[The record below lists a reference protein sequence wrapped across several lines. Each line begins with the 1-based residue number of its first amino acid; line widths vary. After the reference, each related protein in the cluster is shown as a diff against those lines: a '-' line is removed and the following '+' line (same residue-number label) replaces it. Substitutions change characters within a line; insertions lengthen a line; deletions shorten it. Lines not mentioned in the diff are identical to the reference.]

1 MFHGLMNIPV
11 LPSNTRNPDSTMHAT
26 CLECTVGS
34 SKFIVFD
41 GNTSIAT
48 SLPQHNRINSI
59 KIIPSISVK
68 NETSVPIHIYI
79 KA

>member
-1 MFHGLMNIPV
+1 
-11 LPSNTRNPDSTMHAT
+11 MHAT

-79 KA
+79 KAWLFDCTMLPSIKKYPDKNF